1 MERYEFNCEKV
12 LQDFNDS
19 ALTYA
24 YKIQAEIVKKEDDA
38 IKQALIRYMR
48 ERAEEYDEAIEL
60 TIMDDKEA
68 EKIIELGIDAYLKT
82 CDRIFKEVKK

>member
-1 MERYEFNCEKV
+1 MERYEFNCEKAP
-12 LQDFNDS
+12 QDFNDS

-68 EKIIELGIDAYLKT
+68 EKIIELGIDAYLKNM
-82 CDRIFKEVKK
+82 